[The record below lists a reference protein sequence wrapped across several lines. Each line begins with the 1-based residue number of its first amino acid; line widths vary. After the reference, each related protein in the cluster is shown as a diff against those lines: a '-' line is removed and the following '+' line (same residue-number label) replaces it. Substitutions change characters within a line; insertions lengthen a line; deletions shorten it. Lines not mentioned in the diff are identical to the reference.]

1 MKQQDIAIVIII
13 VFFAA
18 IFSFVITNK
27 FVAPSSVKLEAQ
39 VVKPITTEFAV
50 PDSKIFNTDA
60 INPTKLIEIAPNA
73 NNQPFA
79 DKTQ

>member
-1 MKQQDIAIVIII
+1 MKQQDIAVVIII
-13 VFFAA
+13 VFFAG

-27 FVAPSSVKLEAQ
+27 FVAPSNKKLEAQ
-39 VVKPITTEFAV
+39 VVEPITSEFTV
-50 PDSKIFNTDA
+50 PDSKVFNSEA

-79 DKTQ
+79 NTQ